1 MSLSEIE
8 TLRRLRRHR
17 ADRAE
22 RTLREAKRAQR
33 ALQDQ
38 VQQAHAAL
46 EQTRQQQA
54 QKTAELV
61 SKHQG
66 QVVSLKDLN
75 AWGNQERSL
84 LAGTAR
90 EEGQLRGLYQQQE
103 RQVTQV
109 DTAQRQVTQCLREVE
124 KLKELAQLLAQEEI

>member
-1 MSLSEIE
+1 MFLSEIE

-22 RTLREAKRAQR
+22 RSLREAKRAQR

-46 EQTRQQQA
+46 EQTRQQQV

-103 RQVTQV
+103 RQVTHV

-124 KLKELAQLLAQEEI
+124 KLKELAQLLAQEEL